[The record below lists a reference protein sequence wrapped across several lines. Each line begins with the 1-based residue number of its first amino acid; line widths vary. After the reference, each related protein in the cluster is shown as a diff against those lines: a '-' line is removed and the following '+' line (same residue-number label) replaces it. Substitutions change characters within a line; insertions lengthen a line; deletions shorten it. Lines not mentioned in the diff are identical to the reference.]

1 MATRRKGRC
10 LKWAKGRSRC
20 LKRAKSASS
29 GGRRRKRKGKRNCR
43 FGVNKRTGRCLKNK
57 RKRR

>member
-1 MATRRKGRC
+1 MAK
-10 LKWAKGRSRC
+10 
-20 LKRAKSASS
+20 
-29 GGRRRKRKGKRNCR
+29 RRRHAKKCK